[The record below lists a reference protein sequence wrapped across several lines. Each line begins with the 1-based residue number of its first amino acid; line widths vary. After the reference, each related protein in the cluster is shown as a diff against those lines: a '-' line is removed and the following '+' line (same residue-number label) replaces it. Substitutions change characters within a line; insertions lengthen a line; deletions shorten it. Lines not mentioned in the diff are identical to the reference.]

1 MILPS
6 PGGSKPWIWKV
17 SNCPS
22 PMLHPGLKK
31 YGLTFPQTNI
41 APGNG
46 WLEYYLPFGMAYS
59 IFGCYVSFREGISS
73 IKMYQTTTFLVSK
86 WKCIQKWISSLKLTD
101 IAPENGGPLEKGI
114 PIGNHHFDVL
124 CLFWGVYGIIQ
135 GQWWLIIFDHTLPP
149 IIMVQSKIGV
159 SPSRFTLPWMFLK
172 IGVPQNGWFRMEN
185 PFWMDDVGVPLFFRN
200 THMGERV
207 INYSWKNCGL
217 FLGVTTSIFRFCQM
231 PTTLTPQLLYTPPPL
246 TGSFI
251 HHRTHRW
258 MDGCSDFVE
267 RHGKS
272 HAELEFF
279 AAKNDQIDETWSGE
293 WYMPFQVF
301 LYHWWI
307 KIIDYLRDAN
317 DT

>member
-1 MILPS
+1 MVTKSWDDPSITWRIETLDLEGFKLPIS
-6 PGGSKPWIWKV
+6 NATPGPQE
-17 SNCPS
+17 
-22 PMLHPGLKK
+22 

-86 WKCIQKWISSLKLTD
+86 WKCIQKWD
-101 IAPENGGPLEKGI
+101 ILPETNRHSTWKWGPLEKGI

-172 IGVPQNGWFRMEN
+172 IGVPQNGWLEWKTHFE
-185 PFWMDDVGVPLFFRN
+185 WMMWGYHYFS
-200 THMGERV
+200 E
-207 INYSWKNCGL
+207 
-217 FLGVTTSIFRFCQM
+217 
-231 PTTLTPQLLYTPPPL
+231 TP
-246 TGSFI
+246 I
-251 HHRTHRW
+251 W
-258 MDGCSDFVE
+258 E
-267 RHGKS
+267 K
-272 HAELEFF
+272 
-279 AAKNDQIDETWSGE
+279 E
-293 WYMPFQVF
+293 W
-301 LYHWWI
+301 
-307 KIIDYLRDAN
+307 
-317 DT
+317 